1 MLKGKVGSHDRAHV
15 PTYGRAQTTVLVTHG
30 VHHLP
35 IADKVIVMDAG
46 KITHFGSFEQVRDA
60 GATFA
65 LTSAGELA
73 AKNGQVVAKKAATA
87 PTVVDEE
94 KDEELNWTREQASR
108 WSAYAFYTKC
118 TGVLRASGL
127 LLLIT
132 IWSGTQIFAMVY
144 LSSMRFLYASAII
157 HHLSACILG
166 RSSWSLGSR
175 IWSYCREH
183 VCLLFFHPLLM
194 LNDHRLAAWC
204 LWG

>member
-1 MLKGKVGSHDRAHV
+1 MFPL
-15 PTYGRAQTTVLVTHG
+15 YGRAQTTVLVTHG

-35 IADKVIVMDAG
+35 SADKVIVMDMG

-60 GATFA
+60 GAMFA

-73 AKNGQVVAKKAATA
+73 ATNGQAVAKEAATA

-108 WSAYAFYTKC
+108 RSAYAFYMKC
-118 TGVLRASGL
+118 TGVLRVCGL

-144 LSSMRFLYASAII
+144 LSSMWFLYTSAII
-157 HHLSACILG
+157 DQISACILE
-166 RSSWSLGSR
+166 RSS
-175 IWSYCREH
+175 
-183 VCLLFFHPLLM
+183 
-194 LNDHRLAAWC
+194 
-204 LWG
+204 